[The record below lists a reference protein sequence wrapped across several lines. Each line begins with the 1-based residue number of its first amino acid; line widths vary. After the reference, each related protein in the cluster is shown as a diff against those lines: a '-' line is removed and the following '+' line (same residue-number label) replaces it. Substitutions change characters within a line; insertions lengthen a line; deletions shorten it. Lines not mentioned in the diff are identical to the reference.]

1 MQERVSEATLEYVHF
16 EALSSLVLAGKP
28 HSSLSLPGEV
38 EATIDFD
45 RLVFKKARPRI
56 TDGREITETALAEG
70 ENRLAGGYILH
81 VHTNFANGTP
91 KNQSPQ
97 ENIYTLFTQVTLSSD
112 KIVGQLSCRPRRSG
126 DKIKKG
132 GISRDARQ
140 LMSEKKL
147 PLDARK
153 IHPVVCDGAGVLW
166 IPDIALRDG
175 AKSEKKENSIT
186 LSLFREKQ
194 NDL

>member
-1 MQERVSEATLEYVHF
+1 MQAQISVATLEYVHL

-38 EATIDFD
+38 EAAIDFD
-45 RLVFKKARPRI
+45 RLVFKKARPRV
-56 TDGREITETALAEG
+56 TDDKEIPERALSEG
-70 ENRLAGGYILH
+70 ENLLAGGYILR
-81 VHTNFANGTP
+81 VHTNFAQP
-91 KNQSPQ
+91 SQENQSSE

-147 PLDARK
+147 PLDSRK
-153 IHPVVCDGAGVLW
+153 TYPVVCDAAGVLW

-175 AKSEKKENSIT
+175 VKSEKEENSIT